1 MQYSSLLKVLTCLKS
16 YKQAMHIIF
25 FIQHAFKDPYPVQK
39 YHLECVDSV
48 KDATIFDGGDKDEGT
63 DNEMKQGST

>member
-1 MQYSSLLKVLTCLKS
+1 
-16 YKQAMHIIF
+16 MHIIF
-25 FIQHAFKDPYPVQK
+25 SIQHALKDPYPVQK

-63 DNEMKQGST
+63 DNEMRQGST